1 MILSHYLFNRPI
13 SFEEQTVQRMVFENP
28 SDFGKFV
35 HEIHDQTRGLDGH
48 FFLSEDNIELDI
60 SRRVNLIVD
69 PFSIDINTKD
79 ILSGFYKQ
87 VIFLLESGDDYP
99 DFRDAVGSLLEVVS
113 RVSSDVESSAT
124 VDELAALPLL
134 KIISLNILDS
144 DNICENICDYVRLSS
159 SYASKRLSILVN
171 LDMFLSKDDYAECL
185 RQLRYCQVNV
195 LLMESSVKDDVVPTK
210 LFDTSF
216 CELDF

>member
-13 SFEEQTVQRMVFENP
+13 SFEEQRIQRLVFENP

-35 HEIHDQTRGLDGH
+35 HEIHDQTHGSDGH
-48 FFLSEDNIELDI
+48 FFLSENTTELDI
-60 SRRVNLIVD
+60 SKKVNLIVD
-69 PFSIDINTKD
+69 PFSIDINSKD

-87 VIFLLESGDDYP
+87 VISSLESGDDYP
-99 DFRDAVGSLLEVVS
+99 YFRDAVGSLLEVVS

-134 KIISLNILDS
+134 KIISLSVLDS
-144 DNICENICDYVRLSS
+144 NDICENICDYVRLSS

-171 LDMFLSKDDYAECL
+171 LDMFLSEVDYAECL
-185 RQLRYCQVNV
+185 KQLNYYQVSV
-195 LLMESSVKDDVVPTK
+195 LLIESSTKDDVVPTK
-210 LFDTSF
+210 LFDASF
-216 CELDF
+216 CELDL